1 MSGPTPTT
9 IARPWEAPTPP
20 GSPRPR
26 YRHPSMSGAGPRRGR
41 PAPTTIAR
49 PCQAPTLAGFA
60 PPLPPSSPR
69 RRGSRLTS
77 TKMDGRP
84 DARGA
89 VSAIAGGP
97 GCAAF
102 FVGGRTWIPASAG
115 MTVERV
121 CGGRPRGR
129 PDRGAGCAV
138 ACGVERRSGGPMVP
152 LSAAHVGGCPCHVWL
167 HPATVTRPCEAP
179 APPGSPAP
187 ATVTRPCRAPTLA
200 GVAPPPPPS
209 PAHVRRRPSPGSLHP
224 YHRHPRGGGDPP
236 SRWSG
241 RVRRC
246 LGVRCSLAGEQGG
259 SPPSRG

>member
-1 MSGPTPTT
+1 
-9 IARPWEAPTPP
+9 
-20 GSPRPR
+20 
-26 YRHPSMSGAGPRRGR
+26 MSGADPRRGR
-41 PAPTTIAR
+41 STPTTIAR
-49 PCQAPTLAGFA
+49 PCQAPTLAGVA
-60 PPLPPSSPR
+60 PPPPPSSPR
-69 RRGSRLTS
+69 RRGSRLVS
-77 TKMDGRP
+77 TGMDGRP

-187 ATVTRPCRAPTLA
+187 ATVTRPRLAPTLA
-200 GVAPPPPPS
+200 GVAHPHHHRPPMSGADPRRVRSTPTTVI
-209 PAHVRRRPSPGSLHP
+209 PAEAGIHLC
-224 YHRHPRGGGDPP
+224 GG
-236 SRWSG
+236 RG
-241 RVRRC
+241 RVRWC